1 VVSRILSTLVLW
13 TVIIGSLW
21 LFGAHGAVALITI
34 LSALTLYEFY
44 GMAAKM
50 GAKPFRWMGLGFSV
64 LITAAPYY
72 LSYFSDEFANN
83 SELPLALINDL
94 PTALVVLVLLVSCI
108 RVLGERDAANR
119 VETIAATVLGVL
131 FVPFMLHYLVAIL
144 MFAGSDTENLM
155 LCAWT
160 VVVSKFCDV
169 GALLTGLAIGKHK
182 MSPTISPKKTW
193 EGAVGGVLVS
203 AGIGAGFAFLASGHL
218 PESMTPLIAALI
230 AVPLAIITIVS
241 DLIESVIKRRADT
254 KDTGALIP
262 GIGGAFDLVDSLILT
277 APVAYF
283 IFQFL
288 E

>member
-1 VVSRILSTLVLW
+1 MLKRILSTLVLW
-13 TVIIGSLW
+13 TVIIGSLV
-21 LFGAHGAVALITI
+21 LFGAHGAVGLITI
-34 LSALTLYEFY
+34 LSALTLHEFY
-44 GMAAKM
+44 GLTAKM
-50 GAKPFRWMGLGFSV
+50 GARPFGWMGLCFSV

-72 LSYFSDEFANN
+72 LSYFSEEQDI
-83 SELPLALINDL
+83 INDL
-94 PTALVVLVLLVSCI
+94 PTALVVLALLMSCA
-108 RVLGERDAANR
+108 RALGERDASNR
-119 VETIAATVLGVL
+119 VEAIAATVLGVL

-144 MFAGSDTENLM
+144 MFAGSDSENLM

-160 VVVSKFCDV
+160 VTVSKFCDV
-169 GALLTGLAIGKHK
+169 GALLTGLAIGRHK

-193 EGAVGGVLVS
+193 EGAVGGVLIS
-203 AGIGAGFAFLASGHL
+203 AGVGAGFAFLASGHL
-218 PESMTPLIAALI
+218 PASLTPLVAALI
-230 AVPLAIITIVS
+230 AVPLALTTIVS